1 MDLRKLQRV
10 IVDALDD
17 IKAQDIKV
25 FNTTGQT
32 ELFDRV
38 IVATATS
45 NRQTRAL
52 AGHVRDKVKEAG
64 GSVVSVEGGDT
75 GEWVLVDVGDIVV
88 HIMQPAIRSYY
99 NLEELWGAKPVRV
112 QVARPSA
119 GAFRASPSIDDDE
132 DAGNVAGEIM
142 PRAAAPAR
150 RRAAAGGPGADAGT
164 GASGKAAGRGAATKT
179 PRKTAAKTSKTAGT
193 RAKAGAESAGT
204 AATRRSSTRSGAD
217 ASRSSGSG
225 SAAPRKRSATA
236 TPRTAAAASGKAAG
250 ARPGAPRK
258 TAARKPRSSG

>member
-52 AGHVRDKVKEAG
+52 ASHVRDKVKEAG
-64 GSVVSVEGGDT
+64 GAIISVEGGDT
-75 GEWVLVDVGDIVV
+75 GEWVLVDAGDIVV
-88 HIMQPAIRSYY
+88 HIMQAAIRSYY
-99 NLEELWGAKPVRV
+99 NLEELWGTKPVRV
-112 QVARPSA
+112 QLGRPASA
-119 GAFRASPSIDDDE
+119 ASRASPSIDDDDE
-132 DAGNVAGEIM
+132 GGSVAGEIM
-142 PRAAAPAR
+142 PRAATPVR
-150 RRAAAGGPGADAGT
+150 RRAAAGTAAARGAE
-164 GASGKAAGRGAATKT
+164 GKAPRG
-179 PRKTAAKTSKTAGT
+179 TAAKAPAKKTGKSAGT
-193 RAKAGAESAGT
+193 SGARTKAATGTAARRGGAASPGAGT
-204 AATRRSSTRSGAD
+204 AAPQKRTASSSRPA
-217 ASRSSGSG
+217 ASASTAG
-225 SAAPRKRSATA
+225 SARA
-236 TPRTAAAASGKAAG
+236 
-250 ARPGAPRK
+250 GAPRK

>member
-38 IVATATS
+38 VVATATS

-52 AGHVRDKVKEAG
+52 ASHVRDKVKEAG
-64 GSVVSVEGGDT
+64 GTVVSVEGGDT
-75 GEWVLVDVGDIVV
+75 GEWVLVDVGDVVV

-99 NLEELWGAKPVRV
+99 NLEELWGGKPVRV
-112 QVARPSA
+112 QVGRPAS
-119 GAFRASPSIDDDE
+119 GASRASPSIDDE
-132 DAGNVAGEIM
+132 DDGAISGEIV

-150 RRAAAGGPGADAGT
+150 RSRTRAQPAGGAGDAPAGAVKK
-164 GASGKAAGRGAATKT
+164 GA
-179 PRKTAAKTSKTAGT
+179 SKTAPRT
-193 RAKAGAESAGT
+193 ARKAAPKAGAK
-204 AATRRSSTRSGAD
+204 AAPKT
-217 ASRSSGSG
+217 GSK
-225 SAAPRKRSATA
+225 AAPRKA
-236 TPRTAAAASGKAAG
+236 
-250 ARPGAPRK
+250 
-258 TAARKPRSSG
+258 AARKPRSSA